1 MADTFNITIK
11 CESEEE
17 RDNLLESLD
26 LSKLKNPKCFILK
39 TMVDILK
46 MRKEKL
52 SNGQERRTKEYYE
65 LY

>member
-26 LSKLKNPKCFILK
+26 LSKLKNPKVFYSEN
-39 TMVDILK
+39 DG
-46 MRKEKL
+46 RHFDDA
-52 SNGQERRTKEYYE
+52 EREVI
-65 LY
+65 

>member
-26 LSKLKNPKCFILK
+26 LSKLKNPKVFYSEN
-39 TMVDILK
+39 DG
-46 MRKEKL
+46 RHFEDA
-52 SNGQERRTKEYYE
+52 EREVV
-65 LY
+65 

>member
-26 LSKLKNPKCFILK
+26 LSKLKNPKVFYSEN
-39 TMVDILK
+39 DG
-46 MRKEKL
+46 RHFEDA
-52 SNGQERRTKEYYE
+52 EREVI
-65 LY
+65 